1 MIRGRLTERI
11 SFPVENG
18 SKMHN
23 TYQIKI
29 DKTGHK
35 TLHKTGESN
44 WYEKTQAA
52 LEDTL
57 IENILMKASMG
68 DMSALNRIEGKFL
81 DTTEM
86 PTNLAEAQ
94 RAMYRLRTEFE
105 KLPVEIRAQFDHSPE
120 VFINEYGTERFFEK
134 MGMIDRRIPEGTITA
149 ENVKEETANE

>member
-1 MIRGRLTERI
+1 MIRARLTERV

-18 SKMHN
+18 SKLHN

-68 DMSALNRIEGKFL
+68 DLTALNRIEGKFL

-105 KLPVEIRAQFDHSPE
+105 KLPVEIRAKFDHSPE
-120 VFINEYGTERFFEK
+120 VFINEYGTSEFFTKLGMTKETKKTEEK
-134 MGMIDRRIPEGTITA
+134 TI
-149 ENVKEETANE
+149 VKEEENKNE